1 MCVFFCAI
9 LMDNTITDEDIQFM
23 RWLDSKE
30 CEHYWIKNDQG
41 EKVILREGWD
51 EALKEYNKMKPLFDN
66 KNAFRSNENTF

>member
-1 MCVFFCAI
+1 
-9 LMDNTITDEDIQFM
+9 MDNTITKEDIQFM

-51 EALKEYNKMKPLFDN
+51 EAMKQYKKLKPLFDN
-66 KNAFRSNENTF
+66 KNCFRSNENTF